1 MPVGGLRKET
11 KAKLS
16 PVEVRLGRGEEGKRS
31 EFESV
36 RKNCKKG

>member
-1 MPVGGLRKET
+1 MGGLRKEI

-31 EFESV
+31 EFESI